1 MIGPHHDVVPAPLRY
16 GWTGVNIFFALSGYL
31 FQHLYA
37 ESLVAG
43 VFSWSAARL
52 FVQQAIG
59 LGGKLSRETLL
70 AAMAKVDNWTC
81 NNLHSRQHV
90 GPRHTGD
97 GWRFLQVKGG
107 KYVPI
112 GGTNYKIGRAHV

>member
-1 MIGPHHDVVPAPLRY
+1 MRYDPVMRTALVCLLLATSLRAFDR
-16 GWTGVNIFFALSGYL
+16 TLDPDAL
-31 FQHLYA
+31 
-37 ESLVAG
+37 
-43 VFSWSAARL
+43 
-52 FVQQAIG
+52 QQAIA

-70 AAMAKVDNWTC
+70 SAMSKVDNWTC

-112 GGTNYKIGRAHV
+112 GGTNYSYDGVTVVR